1 MSAEQIYRTI
11 DIERRGYGR
20 RYTWLPVDSLTRDE
34 FMIDLQ
40 GSYTTPAM
48 LDIRTDDVVRWREGE
63 RYIEGRIGEVI
74 REAARLIG
82 QILDA
87 KPLPPESFFP

>member
-1 MSAEQIYRTI
+1 MSLEQAYKTI

-20 RYTWLPVDSLTRDE
+20 RYTWLPVDSLTRDA

-40 GSYTTPAM
+40 GAYTTPAM
-48 LDIRTDDVVRWREGE
+48 IDIRTDDVVRWREGE
-63 RYIEGRIGEVI
+63 RYIEGRVGEVI
-74 REAARLIG
+74 REPARVIG